1 MDELQLLRDC
11 LPEQPPPSADVAM
24 AVRERLASASVGDAR
39 RSGAR
44 RPGPRRPGSPRR
56 VPLAGV
62 RPARRELLLKA
73 GLPAAG
79 VTVAAAGTLAGLV
92 GGPAPAAGAPGVL
105 LGGPRPRCRSPAG
118 RRRRPVPRPRLR
130 RPIRAWYRLRN

>member
-44 RPGPRRPGSPRR
+44 RPGPRRPRSARR

-79 VTVAAAGTLAGLV
+79 VTVAAAGTLAVIV
-92 GGPAPAAGAPGVL
+92 GGPGPAAVRPPSALAAPSLAHASDSPSEPGAGYAT
-105 LGGPRPRCRSPAG
+105 GAG
-118 RRRRPVPRPRLR
+118 
-130 RPIRAWYRLRN
+130 